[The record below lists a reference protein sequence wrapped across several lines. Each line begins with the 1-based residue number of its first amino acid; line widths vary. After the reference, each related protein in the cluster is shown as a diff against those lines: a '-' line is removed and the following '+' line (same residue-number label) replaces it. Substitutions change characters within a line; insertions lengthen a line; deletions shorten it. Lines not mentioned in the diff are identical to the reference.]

1 MVIAVLEFQA
11 LFHMTEATPLAN
23 LPNNKHYS
31 SFKPALPQVSTS
43 NISKQIQAFPLKLII
58 KHTRKLS

>member
-23 LPNNKHYS
+23 LPNDKHYS
-31 SFKPALPQVSTS
+31 SFKPALPQLSLI
-43 NISKQIQAFPLKLII
+43 ISKQIQAFPLKLII
-58 KHTRKLS
+58 KHTRELS